1 MWSIRHF
8 RHFLSGAPFKILTD
22 HKPLLNLKNAAVNN
36 DPTGRRARWILEMDV
51 YDFTILY
58 REGKLHSNA
67 DSLSRDP
74 SSPVTETKAVECII
88 SSHTTAKRVSFSSEV
103 PLVCGVLPDMTP
115 TLSVDLDELQA
126 QQQADF
132 CLSTVMDWKENG
144 NQRTPLGRLKHSP
157 ATLRK
162 LWHEF
167 SKLSVQEGILCRRV
181 KSSPH
186 SLPGYQVVLP
196 EVLILTALKCF
207 HGEKYSGHLSAER
220 TLLRARKVCYWPYMS
235 RDIQKFCAECVSCQS
250 CASTTLHERAPL
262 QSINAERP
270 FQRIAADITE
280 LPITSM
286 GIRYVLVVMDYFT
299 RFVNL

>member
-1 MWSIRHF
+1 MVWSIRHF

-74 SSPVTETKAVECII
+74 SSPVTETKAVECVI

-103 PLVCGVLPDMTP
+103 PLVCGVLLDMTP

-144 NQRTPLGRLKHSP
+144 NQRTPLGTLKHSP

-167 SKLSVQEGILCRRV
+167 SK
-181 KSSPH
+181 
-186 SLPGYQVVLP
+186 
-196 EVLILTALKCF
+196 
-207 HGEKYSGHLSAER
+207 
-220 TLLRARKVCYWPYMS
+220 
-235 RDIQKFCAECVSCQS
+235 
-250 CASTTLHERAPL
+250 
-262 QSINAERP
+262 
-270 FQRIAADITE
+270 
-280 LPITSM
+280 
-286 GIRYVLVVMDYFT
+286 
-299 RFVNL
+299 

>member
-1 MWSIRHF
+1 
-8 RHFLSGAPFKILTD
+8 
-22 HKPLLNLKNAAVNN
+22 
-36 DPTGRRARWILEMDV
+36 MDV

-74 SSPVTETKAVECII
+74 SSPVTETKAVECVI

-103 PLVCGVLPDMTP
+103 PLVCGVLLDMTP

-162 LWHEF
+162 LWHES
-167 SKLSVQEGILCRRV
+167 SKLSVQEGILCHRV

-250 CASTTLHERAPL
+250 CASTTLHERALL
-262 QSINAERP
+262 QSIHAEIP

-286 GIRYVLVVMDYFT
+286 GNRYVLVVMDYFT